1 MNKIKKTHLLILIV
15 AITGLIVAGI
25 WESQRFSKLPPAAQ
39 ENENPAA
46 TTTAENGQNAT
57 SSITTFE
64 ECVSAG
70 KEVVGEK
77 PNRHCIV
84 RDDLV
89 YIEIETCAAPDGKTM
104 SLFEALNLFSN
115 GKCGWEGSAKDEHF
129 CNETAGAWEIGIL
142 AYRKNCI
149 AVCVIDIAAKESR
162 VDWRCNPEL

>member
-1 MNKIKKTHLLILIV
+1 MKKTHLLILIIAV
-15 AITGLIVAGI
+15 AALIAAGF
-25 WESQRFSKLPPAAQ
+25 WESYRFSKLPPAGR
-39 ENENPAA
+39 ESENPA
-46 TTTAENGQNAT
+46 TTTAENGQNAS
-57 SSITTFE
+57 SSIATFE
-64 ECVSAG
+64 ECVAAG

-77 PNRHCIV
+77 PNRRCIV

-142 AYRKNCI
+142 AYRKNCA

>member
-57 SSITTFE
+57 SSIATFE

-77 PNRHCIV
+77 PNRRCIV

-89 YIEIETCAAPDGKTM
+89 YIEIETCAAPNGKTM
-104 SLFEALNLFSN
+104 NIYEARHLFGA
-115 GKCGWEGSAKDEHF
+115 GKCAWEGSAKDEHF